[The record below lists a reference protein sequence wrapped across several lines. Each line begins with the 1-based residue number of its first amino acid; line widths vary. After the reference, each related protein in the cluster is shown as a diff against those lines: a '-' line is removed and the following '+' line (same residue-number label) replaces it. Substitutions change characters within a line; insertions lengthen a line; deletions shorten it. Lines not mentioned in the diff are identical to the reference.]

1 VARRRWRSEQS
12 ARSQHYLAATV
23 AGELVRDAGI
33 APAHIVLDIGAGTGV
48 LTSLLVRRASRV
60 IAVESDATLARGL
73 RRRFDASPTVEVVEA
88 DILDTPL
95 PDEPFV
101 VVSNP
106 PFHITT
112 ALLRHLL
119 TPTALLQRADL
130 VMSWGQAVGLIQ
142 VYPQSRLALEWLPW
156 YELVLMRRLEPRSF
170 HPPPSCAAAVVS
182 IRKRDPP
189 LLNPADGI
197 RYRDVLRR
205 GRTQPTLDV
214 WDTVRSCRATRRL
227 SSL

>member
-1 VARRRWRSEQS
+1 MARRRWRSEQS
-12 ARSQHYLAATV
+12 ARAQHFLAAAV

-33 APAHIVLDIGAGTGV
+33 ASADTVLDIGAGTGV

-60 IAVESDATLARGL
+60 IAVESDPTLARGL
-73 RRRFDASPTVEVVEA
+73 RRRFDASPTVEVVAA

-112 ALLRHLL
+112 ALLSQLL

-130 VMSWGQAVGLIQ
+130 VMSWGQAVGLTQ
-142 VYPQSRLALEWLPW
+142 VYPQSRIALEWLPW
-156 YELVLMRRLEPRSF
+156 YELVLVRRLDPGSF
-170 HPPPSCAAAVVS
+170 HPLPSCAAAVVS
-182 IRKRDPP
+182 IRKRSPP
-189 LLNPADGI
+189 LLSPADAV
-197 RYRDVLRR
+197 RYRNVLRR
-205 GRTQPTLDV
+205 QRTEPALDV
-214 WDTVRSCRATRRL
+214 WDTVRRYRATRRL
-227 SSL
+227 S